1 MRLSE
6 IIRDAP
12 GQVEFNDWIHDARR
26 AAIRMFS
33 HLMQDSGAFDQYPF
47 WSDHWEKGYTPEEAS
62 VSWMDWVQELVTVDE
77 ALKLSPEDKEKG
89 MSAIY
94 TALDGIRSKRKDRR
108 RQDKFHLWLREV
120 GGILRDESGINIRHV
135 LVGVPTGTVES
146 MFADRKTAD
155 EAALALIDMF
165 NRGVE
170 T

>member
-1 MRLSE
+1 MRLFELTRGIFKGHDFSE
-6 IIRDAP
+6 WIQLVRDAAT
-12 GQVEFNDWIHDARR
+12 Q
-26 AAIRMFS
+26 MFPY
-33 HLMQDSGAFDQYPF
+33 LTRDPCTFDQYPY
-47 WSDHWEKGYTPEEAS
+47 WYKHWENDYGPEEA
-62 VSWMDWVQELVTVDE
+62 VALWMDYVQTPMVDE

-135 LVGVPTGTVES
+135 LVGVPSGTVEA
-146 MFADRKTAD
+146 MFADKKAAD